1 MLKKFPWPS
10 WLLFLAIYGVYGWI
24 VGSDNFFL
32 SRFVFAQIKLWGDGS
47 FLLEHKSWVETLIKI
62 IETSFIFLVT
72 LFFSDS
78 LRVMKT
84 IIRKPFSSNV
94 LTFIYILLWSSLIP
108 VVFTW
113 FTYFVRFFIVLAGA
127 LLLRIDLQRYGYKH
141 FSITWVV
148 CLSGILSFIL
158 GLTFFQLWGNHA
170 GTI

>member
-1 MLKKFPWPS
+1 VLKKFPWPS
-10 WLLFLAIYGVYGWI
+10 WLLFLTIYGVYGWI

-32 SRFVFAQIKLWGDGS
+32 SRFVFAQIKLWGGSS

-113 FTYFVRFFIVLAGA
+113 FTYFVRFFIILAGA